1 MNSAVTKLKQS
12 PAWVRAAPFL
22 VFIAITMVQNNSDQ
36 AGRYW
41 CYLAKTVVVA
51 WMLWVFRRAI
61 PEMRWRFTW
70 EAIVVGVAVFVM
82 WIGLVPLLERVG
94 INASWAVR
102 KPADNPF
109 WNPLTF
115 FDSPLLGWFLVMV
128 RILGST
134 FVVPPMEEVF
144 YRSLVYRYIANPD
157 FRTVPIGRFLW
168 MPFIITSVMFGFGH
182 HEWLAG
188 ILCGF
193 AYQGLVCWKK
203 RLGDAIAAHT
213 ITNFLLGIWVIH
225 RNAWHFW

>member
-22 VFIAITMVQNNSDQ
+22 VFLALTLVQNNSGQ

-41 CYLAKTVVVA
+41 CYLAKTIVVA
-51 WMLWVFRRAI
+51 WMLWTFRRPI
-61 PEMRWRFTW
+61 TEMRWRFSW
-70 EAIVVGVAVFVM
+70 EAIVVGVAVFVI
-82 WIGLVPLLERVG
+82 WVGLVPLLEVIG

-102 KPADNPF
+102 KPADSPD
-109 WNPLTF
+109 WNPLKF
-115 FDSPLLGWFLVMV
+115 FESALLGWSFVMV
-128 RILGST
+128 RILGSA

-157 FRTVPIGRFLW
+157 FQTVPIGKFLW

-193 AYQGLVCWKK
+193 AYQGLVGWKK

-213 ITNFLLGIWVIH
+213 ITNFLLGVWVIYY
-225 RNAWHFW
+225 NAWHFW